1 MGDFRVYVTEPRNGE
16 EPREYVIGIWN
27 GEEVRFNRN
36 FRGHRFTDSEVGELL
51 KGNEIKIMGLVSK
64 DGFEYGAVGRLDWQT
79 FEDEEGETVRF
90 VGFRQTGFVDGV
102 PVRWCGHE
110 FTPEERKLL
119 KEGNELK
126 LSGLISKQGGR
137 FSAVLSYGAD
147 EQGKTRILMRS
158 VHSDY
163 APVEEKP
170 KGPLHTDYASVEEKS
185 ENPQYQDYASVE
197 EKSENSTHLD
207 YAPITV
213 KPARPVYAAAE
224 ENGEPSA
231 GDDVT
236 DFFKSDDDFELPFG
250 SDDK

>member
-36 FRGHRFTDSEVGELL
+36 FRGHRFTDLEVEELL
-51 KGNEIKIMGLVSK
+51 KGNEINITGRVSK

-102 PVRWCGHE
+102 PMRWCGHE

-119 KEGNELK
+119 KEGSELK

-147 EQGKTRILMRS
+147 EQGKTRILMRA

-163 APVEEKP
+163 APVEEKHGHP
-170 KGPLHTDYASVEEKS
+170 DDALIAEKPVHSGYAV
-185 ENPQYQDYASVE
+185 
-197 EKSENSTHLD
+197 
-207 YAPITV
+207 
-213 KPARPVYAAAE
+213 AE
-224 ENGEPSA
+224 RNGEHSA